1 MSNKEHIR
9 EELKQIAPILALSQ
23 NKAEGYII
31 PDGYF
36 STIEEK
42 VWARRLSNEYIA
54 PDGYFDQMRTEV
66 WNKLKEEESITDG
79 IDDRSNKP
87 LARTNSLKWMTG
99 IAASLLLLIYV
110 GISTGDSELSTDVSE
125 MDLSSEYN
133 NYFEDNIDYIELD
146 ELLAFNDEGWDDTS
160 DEEVWDSG
168 VEEEYLEEYLEE
180 NILLLEDDLLTELL
194 ETD

>member
-133 NYFEDNIDYIELD
+133 NYFEDNIDDIELD